1 MYKTI
6 TKVIEYLCTAGKT
19 VAVGTL
25 ATFGACQ
32 VSAPAAQPM
41 GAIEQLDL
49 YKKSSD
55 SYNKDRVINQDEVPR
70 ILADLDAIKA
80 FKETLI
86 GSDKVT
92 ALVREEATGIEGT
105 LNGYLTS
112 LQTDKRLKANLAFVT
127 KRDLSSSNR
136 PRGFEKN
143 DKIAYNGTASEHMK
157 DLGVT
162 AEDVYRTMQADYDWG
177 FEPGKIQAAAEK
189 AEKHKDVKDLEAIK
203 NRIATGTI
211 EVSEEKW
218 SSVTKYFPSGG
229 IRAKDGTRYTAEKF
243 NLALKK
249 NEIVSV
255 RLVYVLEPAVGVKTE
270 EEKADDKLLERLEQR
285 IEEKKPAPAPVE
297 KKGKGVGKFDS
308 D

>member
-6 TKVIEYLCTAGKT
+6 TKGIDYLCTAGKT
-19 VAVGTL
+19 VAVGVL
-25 ATFGACQ
+25 ATLGACQ
-32 VSAPAAQPM
+32 VSAPVAQTI
-41 GAIEQLDL
+41 GAKEQLDL

-55 SYNKDRVINQDEVPR
+55 SYNKDRVINQDEVPK
-70 ILADLDAIKA
+70 ISADLDAIKA
-80 FKETLI
+80 FKETLS

-92 ALVREEATGIEGT
+92 AAMREEATGIEGT
-105 LNGYLTS
+105 LNGYRTGL
-112 LQTDKRLKANLAFVT
+112 LTDKRLKATLGVAT

-136 PRGFEKN
+136 LRGFEKN
-143 DKIAYNGTASEHMK
+143 DKIAYDGTAAEHMK

-162 AEDVYRTMQADYDWG
+162 ADDVYRTMQAGYDWG
-177 FEPGKIQAAAEK
+177 FMPGEIQAAFEK
-189 AEKHKDVKDLEAIK
+189 EEKGDRKASEAIK
-203 NRIATGTI
+203 NKIATTTI

-218 SSVTKYFPSGG
+218 SNVTKYFPSEG

-270 EEKADDKLLERLEQR
+270 EEKADDKLLERLEKR
-285 IEEKKPAPAPVE
+285 IEEKKPVPAE